1 MREAVGEGRYDL
13 RQRPRILLAQPDRSF
28 YVHSVPIAP
37 PLQAILQ
44 DLRQRKSGNPFTDLL
59 VSLLLILL
67 TGFFTRLSEL
77 MERIRSGEYQP
88 RPIAPRRQQPAPQPR
103 QRTRRPGQHWAAET
117 RSEPLEIPNEES
129 PLPLRDGVG
138 GAVALSPA
146 KERPPANRPAPLPA
160 VARTVR
166 VHPPPP
172 KPACCKPAPW
182 HVHFVTI

>member
-1 MREAVGEGRYDL
+1 MREAVGEERYDL

-77 MERIRSGEYQP
+77 MERIKSGEYQP
-88 RPIAPRRQQPAPQPR
+88 RPIAPRQEPAPQRPRRRTPR
-103 QRTRRPGQHWAAET
+103 QNHRWPAEAQPEPAAPKAVAGTEKSPLRPRGGEGRVRRRIPGHGPGQGTTPSPVYPPPRKSRRRPT
-117 RSEPLEIPNEES
+117 
-129 PLPLRDGVG
+129 
-138 GAVALSPA
+138 
-146 KERPPANRPAPLPA
+146 
-160 VARTVR
+160 
-166 VHPPPP
+166 
-172 KPACCKPAPW
+172 PW
-182 HVHFVTI
+182 HAQFVPL